1 MKTRAKKMLSA
12 AQEVAAAIEQ
22 ASGLPA
28 TAGLDDRL
36 LNSLVITSANPKLRK
51 PGQWFEYLGDDDAKR
66 VLRTTGVIEFVLEIP
81 PGQRSIRTSLVVVRL
96 KQSPT
101 KGREEFVSER
111 LQPPFPDEL
120 RGVFEKLAGT
130 LSHFGYS
137 LVGFG
142 DLSGT

>member
-1 MKTRAKKMLSA
+1 MCGYAQARGPGAFEGGPGHDQTALPWVESA
-12 AQEVAAAIEQ
+12 A
-22 ASGLPA
+22 L
-28 TAGLDDRL
+28 RL
-36 LNSLVITSANPKLRK
+36 H
-51 PGQWFEYLGDDDAKR
+51 DDDAKR